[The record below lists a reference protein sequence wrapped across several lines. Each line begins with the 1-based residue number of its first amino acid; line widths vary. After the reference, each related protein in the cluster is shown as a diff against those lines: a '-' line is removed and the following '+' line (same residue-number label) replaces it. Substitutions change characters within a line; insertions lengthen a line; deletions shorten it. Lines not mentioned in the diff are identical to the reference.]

1 MDTKNNKKNTENY
14 KKYFNKL
21 ENFVSSS
28 SSTPQNQ
35 SSITINLSYQRIQD
49 QDASQLASILP
60 NYHNLSTLRLELI
73 DSQIGSS
80 GSSEL
85 GQSMIKCA
93 NLSYIA
99 LLLSDNLLQ
108 NEGISQFMSSLMIC
122 SSLTALNLNFSK
134 SSFDEYKFYK
144 KLFKIKRLVQYSM
157 WC

>member
-35 SSITINLSYQRIQD
+35 SSITINLR
-49 QDASQLASILP
+49 
-60 NYHNLSTLRLELI
+60 